1 MFWDRFLAYNSP
13 IFDAASISAAF
24 TSVRAILDLL
34 KNANDAQ
41 LAMKISSEVANLQ
54 GRLIDV
60 QQRALSLQNE
70 NQDLRDQIGRL
81 NVKLAETVEADPCP
95 SCRKKGWHV
104 ESTAPADE
112 FAILGVSRRFYKC
125 SFCGFTE
132 PKFAQ

>member
-1 MFWDRFLAYNSP
+1 VQGVLAYNSLM
-13 IFDAASISAAF
+13 FDPATISAAL
-24 TSVRAILDLL
+24 TSARAIVDLL

-54 GRLIDV
+54 SRLIDV
-60 QQRALSLQNE
+60 QQQAMSLQNE
-70 NQDLRDQIGRL
+70 NHDLRDQIRQL
-81 NVKLAETVEADPCP
+81 NAQLTETAEADPCP

-112 FAILGVSRRFYKC
+112 FAALGVSRRVYKC

-132 PKFAQ
+132 AKFAQ